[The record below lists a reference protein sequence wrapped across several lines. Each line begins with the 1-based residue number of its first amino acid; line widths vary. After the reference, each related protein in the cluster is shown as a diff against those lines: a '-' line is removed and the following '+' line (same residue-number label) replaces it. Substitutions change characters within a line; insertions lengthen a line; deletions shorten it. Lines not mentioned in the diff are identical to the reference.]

1 MGPEKT
7 DDFSKDSTV
16 DITVWK
22 TLWRMWKALDY
33 EPFMKVTI
41 RLWVILR
48 NNIYGKNQI
57 SQRKKTGKEG
67 GPCPAGVDFCGS
79 RRKAETA
86 AGRIFQKYDSK
97 AWGAAG
103 NGGGQPLNRGYSY
116 DTIQHDKN
124 GLLCPSEELWQQKS
138 RIMAMTVSR
147 R

>member
-67 GPCPAGVDFCGS
+67 GPARPESIFAVRAGKRRRLRDVSFKSMTARRGARREMEGGS
-79 RRKAETA
+79 
-86 AGRIFQKYDSK
+86 
-97 AWGAAG
+97 
-103 NGGGQPLNRGYSY
+103 P
-116 DTIQHDKN
+116 
-124 GLLCPSEELWQQKS
+124 
-138 RIMAMTVSR
+138 
-147 R
+147 